1 MLTTV
6 HEAPRGFV
14 GHLWTWVQAIALV
27 YLIGF
32 AMVLLGAA
40 IALPV
45 RGAIEVLS
53 WVAALTR

>member
-1 MLTTV
+1 MVTTV

-14 GHLWTWVQAIALV
+14 DHLWTWVQAIALV

-32 AMVLLGAA
+32 VMVLLGAA

-45 RGAIEVLS
+45 RGAMAVLS
-53 WVAALTR
+53 WVAALMR